1 MKNDL
6 FEQRIIIVTGA
17 ASQAIFQSI
26 LHVIHNAWH
35 GQGLLMYISVYNSA
49 YFLVIFWTLNY
60 TLKTGW
66 T

>member
-26 LHVIHNAWH
+26 LHVIHN
-35 GQGLLMYISVYNSA
+35 V
-49 YFLVIFWTLNY
+49 
-60 TLKTGW
+60 
-66 T
+66 